1 MPAPPALSLSSP
13 DHQPIE
19 SIYQFKNEQITK
31 DEKKIALQFCTVQH
45 NALSPS
51 TSIVQRTF
59 GETGNTRPTFDRSSR
74 IFRAHDLLFDVL
86 KKNNDKET
94 LRHRPFHILL
104 LLLLVMIMASVPN
117 KAAVFRS
124 IARSRRSSRRFQAN
138 RQIPDGV
145 LRDILVRN
153 E

>member
-1 MPAPPALSLSSP
+1 
-13 DHQPIE
+13 
-19 SIYQFKNEQITK
+19 
-31 DEKKIALQFCTVQH
+31 
-45 NALSPS
+45 
-51 TSIVQRTF
+51 
-59 GETGNTRPTFDRSSR
+59 
-74 IFRAHDLLFDVL
+74 VL

-104 LLLLVMIMASVPN
+104 LLLLVVMIMASVPN

-138 RQIPDGV
+138 RQIPDDV